1 MASVTNASGM
11 EFEVFLSFRG
21 PDTRDHFTSC
31 LYSQMVEKGIRVFK
45 DNEELRVG
53 RKIGGNLLQA
63 LDNTQIY
70 IPIFSK
76 GFASS
81 PWCLREVAHMVDC
94 TSKSDG
100 KKEILPI
107 FFDVEPDDVKLKTE
121 LYRNALSMHKNK
133 YGPDEVKRWEVALIE
148 VPTRVGWKLEGKG
161 YGELIKLIVQ
171 ELLHKLKGKD
181 RPLPDYLVEMD
192 DLVQIEKPLDANS
205 NDHVRFLIIHGIGG
219 IGKSTLASIIFNRS
233 RSKFNC
239 SSYLDDVPCQGL
251 LDVRKKLL
259 SDTLGSTS
267 IIGILDTNDGID
279 RIRRG
284 LSNKKVL
291 VVVDNVDEKRQ
302 LENLAGRHD
311 WFGFGSRIIITIRD
325 KSTILDKDNQMP
337 PSNYLAYPMKEM
349 PMVQAIRLFSK
360 HAFRSDTPPRDCYN
374 FLERVVSSIGRL
386 PLTLE
391 VVGSLFANTVRSEWD
406 ETLEDLKQ
414 VPHKHVRNT
423 LMINYMWRSSGYS
436 PRSVIDVLLLMSLMK
451 IDEFN
456 RFWMHDEI
464 RDLGRKKRA
473 VRALSLGISHD
484 LIPEELAYLPMLRFL
499 GGERLNFVGDFKN
512 LLHSLRWLSWRH
524 CPHDFS
530 ATNLHLVNLVV
541 LDLSSSDITHNWGGW
556 RHIEMAKKLKILD
569 LTCCNELTK
578 TPDFLEFGKLEKLIL
593 AGCEQLSTI
602 DSSIGKLKLLNTL
615 NIEGCACLEGLP
627 EEIGSLEYLSEIIM
641 PCFGKSFKLPETL
654 GDLKS
659 LTKFEIQFHPGIYR
673 LPYSIGMLN
682 LTRLVLS
689 NCKNLYELQILSG
702 IGIIS

>member
-1 MASVTNASGM
+1 
-11 EFEVFLSFRG
+11 
-21 PDTRDHFTSC
+21 
-31 LYSQMVEKGIRVFK
+31 
-45 DNEELRVG
+45 
-53 RKIGGNLLQA
+53 
-63 LDNTQIY
+63 
-70 IPIFSK
+70 
-76 GFASS
+76 
-81 PWCLREVAHMVDC
+81 MVDC

-121 LYRNALSMHKNK
+121 LYKNALSMHKNK
-133 YGPDEVKRWEVALIE
+133 YGPDEVKRWEVALVE

-192 DLVQIEKPLDANS
+192 DLVQIEKLLDANS

-219 IGKSTLASIIFNRS
+219 IGKSTLASIIFNRF
-233 RSKFNC
+233 RSKFNS

-251 LDVRKKLL
+251 LDVQKKLL

-391 VVGSLFANTVRSEWD
+391 VVGSLFANTVNGMR
-406 ETLEDLKQ
+406 
-414 VPHKHVRNT
+414 H
-423 LMINYMWRSSGYS
+423 WR
-436 PRSVIDVLLLMSLMK
+436 
-451 IDEFN
+451 
-456 RFWMHDEI
+456 
-464 RDLGRKKRA
+464 
-473 VRALSLGISHD
+473 
-484 LIPEELAYLPMLRFL
+484 
-499 GGERLNFVGDFKN
+499 
-512 LLHSLRWLSWRH
+512 
-524 CPHDFS
+524 
-530 ATNLHLVNLVV
+530 T
-541 LDLSSSDITHNWGGW
+541 
-556 RHIEMAKKLKILD
+556 
-569 LTCCNELTK
+569 
-578 TPDFLEFGKLEKLIL
+578 
-593 AGCEQLSTI
+593 
-602 DSSIGKLKLLNTL
+602 
-615 NIEGCACLEGLP
+615 
-627 EEIGSLEYLSEIIM
+627 
-641 PCFGKSFKLPETL
+641 
-654 GDLKS
+654 
-659 LTKFEIQFHPGIYR
+659 
-673 LPYSIGMLN
+673 
-682 LTRLVLS
+682 
-689 NCKNLYELQILSG
+689 
-702 IGIIS
+702 

>member
-53 RKIGGNLLQA
+53 QKIGGNLLQA

-100 KKEILPI
+100 KKEILPV

-133 YGPDEVKRWEVALIE
+133 YGPDEVKRWEVALVE

-192 DLVQIEKPLDANS
+192 DLVQIEKLLDANS

-219 IGKSTLASIIFNRS
+219 IGKSTLASIIFNRF

-251 LDVRKKLL
+251 LDVQKKLL

-311 WFGFGSRIIITIRD
+311 WFGFGSRIIITIGT
-325 KSTILDKDNQMP
+325 KAQ
-337 PSNYLAYPMKEM
+337 YLIRTTKCHL
-349 PMVQAIRLFSK
+349 AI
-360 HAFRSDTPPRDCYN
+360 TWP
-374 FLERVVSSIGRL
+374 
-386 PLTLE
+386 T
-391 VVGSLFANTVRSEWD
+391 
-406 ETLEDLKQ
+406 Q
-414 VPHKHVRNT
+414 
-423 LMINYMWRSSGYS
+423 
-436 PRSVIDVLLLMSLMK
+436 
-451 IDEFN
+451 
-456 RFWMHDEI
+456 
-464 RDLGRKKRA
+464 
-473 VRALSLGISHD
+473 
-484 LIPEELAYLPMLRFL
+484 
-499 GGERLNFVGDFKN
+499 
-512 LLHSLRWLSWRH
+512 
-524 CPHDFS
+524 
-530 ATNLHLVNLVV
+530 
-541 LDLSSSDITHNWGGW
+541 
-556 RHIEMAKKLKILD
+556 
-569 LTCCNELTK
+569 
-578 TPDFLEFGKLEKLIL
+578 
-593 AGCEQLSTI
+593 
-602 DSSIGKLKLLNTL
+602 
-615 NIEGCACLEGLP
+615 
-627 EEIGSLEYLSEIIM
+627 
-641 PCFGKSFKLPETL
+641 
-654 GDLKS
+654 
-659 LTKFEIQFHPGIYR
+659 
-673 LPYSIGMLN
+673 
-682 LTRLVLS
+682 
-689 NCKNLYELQILSG
+689 
-702 IGIIS
+702 